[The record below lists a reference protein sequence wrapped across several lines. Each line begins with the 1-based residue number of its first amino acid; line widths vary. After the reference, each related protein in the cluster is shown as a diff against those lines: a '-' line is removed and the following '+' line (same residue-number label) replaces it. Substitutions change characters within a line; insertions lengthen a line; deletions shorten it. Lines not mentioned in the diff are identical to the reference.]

1 MAELRGGE
9 LRGDELPGAHLPGVE
24 LRGVSFR
31 AGGALIL
38 DDVSVRFEPGKL
50 NVVLGPNGAGKSTLL
65 RIATGLARPTS
76 GDVRYD
82 GQSIAELA
90 PEPLARRRAV
100 LSQHVELAFSLPV
113 ADVVMMGR
121 YPHYARVPA
130 ERDVDIVSRA
140 LALVEM
146 EDKREQP
153 YPTLSGGEQ
162 QKVHLARVLAQIWS
176 DAGDAAS
183 TPGAQRFLFLDEP
196 TSGLDVHYQLHILNV
211 VRALLSPGITVVAVL
226 HDLNMAFEYGDH
238 FVLLERGT
246 MAVNAADARAIPA
259 EILERVFRVRAR
271 RMQGEDTTSNQWR
284 FEL

>member
-1 MAELRGGE
+1 MVER
-9 LRGDELPGAHLPGVE
+9 PGVE
-24 LRGVSFR
+24 LRRVSFR

-65 RIATGLARPTS
+65 RIATGLARPAS
-76 GDVRYD
+76 GEVLYD

-100 LSQHVELAFSLPV
+100 LSQHVELAFSLSV
-113 ADVVMMGR
+113 ADVVLMGR
-121 YPHYARVPA
+121 YPHYGRAPTARDF
-130 ERDVDIVSRA
+130 EIVNRA
-140 LALVEM
+140 LALVGMDE
-146 EDKREQP
+146 KREQP

-176 DAGDAAS
+176 DGDGAEMAGA
-183 TPGAQRFLFLDEP
+183 PRYLFLDEP
-196 TSGLDVHYQLHILNV
+196 TSGLDVHYQLHILTV
-211 VRALLSPGITVVAVL
+211 VRGLLSPGCTVVAVL
-226 HDLNMAFEYGDH
+226 HDLNMAFEFGDH

-246 MAVNAADARAIPA
+246 VAASVDDAHAIPA
-259 EILERVFRVRAR
+259 DVLERVFRVRAR
-271 RMQGEDTTSNQWR
+271 RMQESKGASDLWR